1 MKKTLVS
8 ALTTALVVGA
18 ASTTFAAANPFA
30 DVPADHW
37 AYDAVAQL
45 VQDGVVNGYSAD
57 GTFKSDQSMSR
68 YEMAQIVAKAM
79 AKSDAADNNNKALIE
94 KLSAEFSDELAN
106 LGVRVADLEAKTDNV
121 KWTGLIRYD
130 WNTTNF
136 EAEDEHRKPETNQ
149 LKLRFT
155 PSITINENWTGY
167 SEIDYDVNPDE
178 TGADN
183 NGATVSKIY
192 AEGVYG
198 KADIKLGRFG
208 SFSDASHGLFFDD
221 KVTGAELTYAPTE
234 KWAVKATGGR
244 IDAKGTAFQT
254 AGKVKGN
261 ADILGGT
268 IPGIKDDISVPC
280 EADGLIPSS
289 ATYYGIEV
297 LYKNG
302 KLDAG
307 VGYHAAGANH
317 TLVGNGHDKY
327 QVVDAGVG
335 YAFDSNV
342 KATVDYA
349 RGTEFY
355 VRGNEW
361 PNDRFSKDAY
371 SIQVSY
377 KGANAAQKGSWGA
390 YVAYRKLSPIAAFQA
405 TYDHKEGINE
415 FNSLKGWEIGADYA
429 WAKNIV
435 STFKFFTGK
444 DTDKTVV
451 QDKVTGV
458 WSRVDFLF

>member
-57 GTFKSDQSMSR
+57 GTFKGDQSMSR

-106 LGVRVADLEAKTDNV
+106 LGVRVANLEAKTDNV

-130 WNTTNF
+130 WNNTNY
-136 EAEDEHRKPETNQ
+136 EENDNHREKEENL

-167 SEIDYDVNPDE
+167 SEIDYNVNPDE
-178 TGADN
+178 TAAVNSRGVEGTRDGN
-183 NGATVSKIY
+183 IEVSKIY

-221 KVTGAELTYAPTE
+221 KVTGAEVIYAPTE
-234 KWAVKATGGR
+234 NWKIKATGGR
-244 IDAKGTAFQT
+244 IDANEHLFQAEQIGVGGV
-254 AGKVKGN
+254 AGVG
-261 ADILGGT
+261 D
-268 IPGIKDDISVPC
+268 
-280 EADGLIPSS
+280 SS
-289 ATYYGIEV
+289 ATYYGAEV
-297 LYKNG
+297 LYNNA

-307 VGYHAAGANH
+307 IGYHVAGASS
-317 TLVGNGHDKY
+317 TLVEDDGDYK
-327 QVVDAGVG
+327 VWDAGVG
-335 YAFDSNV
+335 YAFDKNV
-342 KATVDYA
+342 KVTADYA
-349 RGTEFY
+349 Q
-355 VRGNEW
+355 GNSWE
-361 PNDRFSKDAY
+361 NDRFSKAAY
-371 SIQVSY
+371 SFQLNY
-377 KGANAAQKGSWGA
+377 KGANAADKGSWGA
-390 YVAYRKLSPIAAFQA
+390 YVAYRSLTPIAAMQA
-405 TYDHKEGINE
+405 TYDHKKGVDGYK
-415 FNSLKGWEIGADYA
+415 SLKGWEIGADYA

-435 STFKFFTGK
+435 STFKYFNGK
-444 DTDKTVV
+444 DTDSDQSG
-451 QDKVTGV
+451 QDRVTGV